1 MFKVNSKNTWTTSTS
16 FWCFYCKF
24 WTYFT
29 FFSTVSIVDFEQ
41 VNVSWAW
48 LQVSNL
54 MALNFAYHLS
64 WWKCLI
70 AKLWFFSK
78 APWKLQQIKSKLC
91 MHVNN
96 PTNIYLFT
104 VNNRNTKKR
113 CEICSKLQLVP
124 AIFYQIFI
132 FHQIMALQKLW
143 KMFFYFI
150 WKALF
155 FLEIFKFLYFRLHL
169 FFFSVSHC
177 FRGWSKKN
185 LKVYDVINCLNK
197 NLITHFVWYLEKEIR
212 CDIETLSIDIELN
225 KERFCGIIMQK
236 MCTKS

>member
-1 MFKVNSKNTWTTSTS
+1 M
-16 FWCFYCKF
+16 
-24 WTYFT
+24 
-29 FFSTVSIVDFEQ
+29 
-41 VNVSWAW
+41 
-48 LQVSNL
+48 
-54 MALNFAYHLS
+54 
-64 WWKCLI
+64 
-70 AKLWFFSK
+70 
-78 APWKLQQIKSKLC
+78 
-91 MHVNN
+91 
-96 PTNIYLFT
+96 FT

-132 FHQIMALQKLW
+132 FHQIIALQKLW

-185 LKVYDVINCLNK
+185 LKVYDVINCLN
-197 NLITHFVWYLEKEIR
+197 NVITQFVWYLEKEIR